1 MNLGNKLAIG
11 EVVDHGA
18 DHDPADHHSADHD
31 PAEHDS
37 ADRVAE
43 VAAVTEV
50 LTPTVRAEAPPEP
63 VPAHAD

>member
-11 EVVDHGA
+11 EVVDHG
-18 DHDPADHHSADHD
+18 ADHHSADHD